1 MITRI
6 DLKHFKCFEDVK
18 IPLAPLTLLTGLNAS
33 GKSSVLQALILLHQ
47 TMREHE
53 WSTRLAL
60 NGEIIKMGMVPDV
73 VDEVSGRDSFSIA
86 LVDDK
91 LTYDWEFEGD
101 RRDMSLKVCSIA
113 INGEKHRYPETLRY
127 LLPPNK
133 TSPSSLTQSLKNLTY
148 ISAERTL
155 PQDVYA
161 LEDPYFSSSIIS
173 KEDRMVSLLHWNGN
187 EPILKELKLPGI
199 TDTRLRH
206 VQEYMNTLFPGFGID
221 LRHIPQTDVATLRL
235 RTSPDTEFHKPTHT
249 GLGLTHSLPIVVA
262 LLSAS
267 SGEII
272 VVENPEAHLH
282 PAGQAL
288 MGSFLAKAA
297 TAGVQVLVETHSD
310 HVLNGVRRA
319 IRSDDHLISADQAI
333 IHFFKSRFDGGPQI
347 ISPNLDD
354 SGNIDYWPPGF
365 FDQFDKDM
373 NYFAGWSD

>member
-6 DLKHFKCFEDVK
+6 DLKHFKCFEDAK

-60 NGEIIKMGMVPDV
+60 NGEITKMGMVPDV
-73 VDEVSGRDSFSIA
+73 VDEVSGRDRFSIA

-101 RRDMSLKVCSIA
+101 RRDMSLKVCSIS
-113 INGEKHRYPETLRY
+113 INEKKYSNPETLRY
-127 LLPPNK
+127 LLPPIE

-148 ISAERTL
+148 INAERTL

-173 KEDRMVSLLHWNGN
+173 KEDRMVSLLYWNRDK
-187 EPILKELKLPGI
+187 PVSRELKLHGVPN
-199 TDTRLRH
+199 TRLRH
-206 VQEYMNTLFPGFGID
+206 VERYMDILFPGFGID
-221 LRHIPQTDVATLRL
+221 LQHIPQTEVATLRL

-249 GLGLTHSLPIVVA
+249 GLGLTHCLPIVVA
-262 LLSAS
+262 ILSAS
-267 SGEII
+267 PGDII
-272 VVENPEAHLH
+272 VVENPEAHIH

-288 MGSFLAKAA
+288 MGRFLANTA

-310 HVLNGVRRA
+310 HILNGVRRA
-319 IRSDDHLISADQAI
+319 IRSDDHIISADQTI
-333 IHFFKSRFDGGPQI
+333 IHFFRSRFGDGPQI

-354 SGNIDYWPPGF
+354 SGNIDYWPEGF

-373 NYFAGWSD
+373 GYFAGWSD

>member
-6 DLKHFKCFEDVK
+6 DLKHFKCFENVK

-73 VDEVSGRDSFSIA
+73 VDEISGRDRFSIA
-86 LVDDK
+86 LVDDQ

-101 RRDMSLKVCSIA
+101 RRDMSFKVCSIA
-113 INGEKHRYPETLRY
+113 LNEEKYIYPETLRY
-127 LLPPNK
+127 LLPPNE
-133 TSPSSLTQSLKNLTY
+133 SYPSSFTHSLRNLTY
-148 ISAERTL
+148 INAERTL
-155 PQDVYA
+155 PQDFYA
-161 LEDPYFSSSIIS
+161 LEDPYFPSSIIS
-173 KEDRMVSLLHWNGN
+173 KEDRMISILHWNRN
-187 EPILKELKLPGI
+187 EPVSEEMKLPGV
-199 TDTRLRH
+199 TDTYLRH
-206 VQEYMNTLFPGFGID
+206 VEEYMDLLFPGFRIA
-221 LRHIPQTDVATLRL
+221 LQPIPQINIATLRL

-249 GLGLTHSLPIVVA
+249 GLGLTHSLPIVIA
-262 LLSAS
+262 ILSAS
-267 SGEII
+267 PGDII

-297 TAGVQVLVETHSD
+297 TAGVHVLVETHSD
-310 HVLNGVRRA
+310 HILNGVRRS
-319 IRSDDHLISADQAI
+319 IRSEDHLISADQTI
-333 IHFFKSRFDGGPQI
+333 IHFFRSRFGDSPQI

-354 SGNIDYWPPGF
+354 FGNIDYWPPGF
-365 FDQFDKDM
+365 FDQFDKDL
-373 NYFAGWSD
+373 NYFAGWGE